1 MSSFEEGRASNICF
15 AAISLSVHQS
25 YIFFSEIAHTEM
37 KFIIQIFH
45 KNIFVKF
52 CFRYD
57 RAIFDTGMLLEL
69 GKIQVICNFHSFF
82 FFSDVA
88 YTEMELVMQIC
99 HKNIRNLVF

>member
-45 KNIFVKF
+45 ENIFVKF

-57 RAIFDTGMLLEL
+57 RAIFDTGMLLGL
-69 GKIQVICNFHSFF
+69 GKNSNYLQFSFI

-88 YTEMELVMQIC
+88 YTEMEDLS
-99 HKNIRNLVF
+99 